1 MTTIHIGNTETRP
14 VTYNTNRNLTIIG
27 NTGTGKN
34 YLIKNLIKQYAE
46 KGFKISILDH
56 TQGAD
61 FKNEENTNVYIE
73 KEKWGQTIEKLAMEL
88 ENESSEN
95 QHLIVIP
102 LYDTIKLEL
111 EENDP
116 EQLEQFNT
124 TLRKLIQKSQPNNIQ
139 FMFGLIKANYVDEII
154 TEAGGLTIVMDNRN
168 LKELIPDTEDKIGLG
183 TGVLIDQTNNTKEK
197 SSLV

>member
-1 MTTIHIGNTETRP
+1 MTTIHIGNIETRP
-14 VTYNTNRNLTIIG
+14 VTYNTNRNLAIIG
-27 NTGTGKN
+27 GVGTGKN
-34 YLIKNLIKQYAE
+34 YTIKNLIKQYAE

-73 KEKWGQTIEKLAMEL
+73 KEKWGQIIEKLAMEL

-102 LYDTIKLEL
+102 RYDTIKLEL
-111 EENDP
+111 EDNDP
-116 EQLEQFNT
+116 EQLEQFNN

-139 FMFGLIKANYVDEII
+139 FMFGLIKADYVDEII

-168 LKELIPDTEDKIGLG
+168 LKELIPDTEEKIGLG

-197 SSLV
+197 ISLV